1 MTVSSLC
8 PLGTT
13 DASVQDDTFAPLPR
27 LSSAAPMSSSAWVN
41 LPSPSLAWQGYNT

>member
-13 DASVQDDTFAPLPR
+13 DAFVQDTFAPLSC
-27 LSSAAPMSSSAWVN
+27 LSSATPMSSSAWVN
-41 LPSPSLAWQGYNT
+41 LPSPSLSRQGYNT